1 MTKRY
6 VVYRTFLGDLDF
18 LREGQWDKWRSEVNA
33 RTVDEVSRGHT
44 ITEAL
49 NLTQLVN
56 KQTDLENQE

>member
-1 MTKRY
+1 MTERY

-18 LREGQWDKWRSEVNA
+18 MREDQWDKWRSAVNA

-44 ITEAL
+44 ITEAR
-49 NLTQLVN
+49 NLTQLAN